1 MAEFQWKSLYY
12 LDTPTQAYRIQ
23 GRKMRIDEAQIALQE
38 YPSVESGEVWVKEK
52 GKNVWWKVGLISLK

>member
-1 MAEFQWKSLYY
+1 
-12 LDTPTQAYRIQ
+12 
-23 GRKMRIDEAQIALQE
+23 MRIDEAQIALQE